1 MKTHFHYEIQMIPI
15 IPVLLLIF
23 FGFVVI
29 RISFIHLS
37 KNTLK
42 SVAVSACTR
51 QPEIHVVAECLSKAV
66 SNPFKE
72 T

>member
-1 MKTHFHYEIQMIPI
+1 MKTHFHDENQMIPI
-15 IPVLLLIF
+15 IPILLLIF
-23 FGFVVI
+23 FCFVVI

-42 SVAVSACTR
+42 SGAASACTR
-51 QPEIHVVAECLSKAV
+51 QLEIHVVAECLSKAV
-66 SNPFKE
+66 SIPFKE